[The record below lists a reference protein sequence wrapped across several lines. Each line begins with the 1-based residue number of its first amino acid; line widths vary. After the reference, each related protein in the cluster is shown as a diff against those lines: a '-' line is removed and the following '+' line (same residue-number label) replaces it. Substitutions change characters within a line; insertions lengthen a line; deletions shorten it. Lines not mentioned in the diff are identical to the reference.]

1 MAEKVLRADARR
13 NLELILQAAGETFA
27 ERGLEASVAD
37 VAARAGVGTATI
49 FRRFPTK
56 DDLIDA
62 VIRLR
67 MEQMREHVRAAAE
80 APDGLATLRRLL
92 LDIVATQQEDKGFV
106 DSVGKGRFA
115 AVPGY
120 AELRDEMMERM
131 GAIVERAQAVGEV
144 RADLAAADLPVLMH
158 MLAHAAQMLE
168 PVEPGAWERYL
179 DVVLDGLR
187 PGAATPLSRA
197 AVEGDVFAR
206 AQAAACEAPAPA
218 SSGAR

>member
-1 MAEKVLRADARR
+1 MLRADARR
-13 NLELILQAAGETFA
+13 NLELILQAAGECFA

-37 VAARAGVGTATI
+37 VAGRAGVGTATI
-49 FRRFPTK
+49 FRRFATK

-62 VIRLR
+62 VIRSRL
-67 MEQMREHVRAAAE
+67 EQMREHVREAAE
-80 APDGLATLRRLL
+80 APDGLAALRRLL
-92 LDIVATQQEDKGFV
+92 VNVVATQLQDKGFV

-120 AELRDEMMERM
+120 AELRDELI
-131 GAIVERAQAVGEV
+131 GLIGTIVARAQAAGEL
-144 RADLAAADLPVLMH
+144 REDLAANDVPVLMH

-187 PGAATPLSRA
+187 PGAAHPLSREPVA
-197 AVEGDVFAR
+197 GDAFDR
-206 AQAAACEAPAPA
+206 AHANVCDVPPADA
-218 SSGAR
+218 G